1 MNEQESPRETSE
13 LAEIVLNVAREAA
26 VLASEGFRA
35 PKEVHRKGAIDLV
48 TEYDTRGEALIVDRL
63 SKEVPHIPIVGEEGG
78 GSAGSGLTF
87 YVDPIDGTTNYA
99 HGHPFWCVSIGILDS
114 QGAPV
119 VGAVVAP
126 ALHTEWVGSRG
137 NPALRNGEPCR
148 VSGAA
153 KIADSLLATGF
164 PYDRRTSP
172 DNNFAQF
179 IALKKRAQG
188 VRRCGSAALDL
199 CLVADGTYD
208 GYWERKLK
216 PWDLAAGACFVVSA
230 GGRISNMEGGPVD
243 IREGHVVATNGR
255 IHDELIAELGR
266 VSLSG

>member
-1 MNEQESPRETSE
+1 MTKQPSPKEANE
-13 LAEIVLNVAREAA
+13 LAEIALDVAREAA

-48 TEYDTRGEALIVDRL
+48 TEYDTRGEALIIDRL
-63 SKEVPHIPIVGEEGG
+63 SKMVPHIPIVGEEGG
-78 GSAGSGLTF
+78 GDPGASLTF

-99 HGHPFWCVSIGILDS
+99 HGHPFWCVSIGILDG

-126 ALHTEWVGSRG
+126 ALHVEWVGSIG
-137 NPALRNGEPCR
+137 NPSLRNGELCH
-148 VSGAA
+148 VSKAS
-153 KIADSLLATGF
+153 KVEDSLLSTGF

-179 IALKKRAQG
+179 LALKKRAQG

-216 PWDLAAGACFVVSA
+216 PWDLAAGACFVLGA

-243 IREGHVVATNGR
+243 IRDGHVVATNGL
-255 IHDELIAELGR
+255 IHDELIGY
-266 VSLSG
+266 LSRAATA

>member
-1 MNEQESPRETSE
+1 MTNASLKDAKE
-13 LAEIVLNVAREAA
+13 LADIALRIAREGAD
-26 VLASEGFRA
+26 LAKEGYRS

-48 TEYDTRGEALIVDRL
+48 TEYDTRGEELIVERL
-63 SKEVPHIPIVGEEGG
+63 SREVPGIPIVGEEGG
-78 GSAGSGLTF
+78 GQAGAELTF
-87 YVDPIDGTTNYA
+87 YVDPIDGTTNFA

-114 QGAPV
+114 AGLPIA
-119 VGAVVAP
+119 GAVVAP
-126 ALHTEWVGSRG
+126 ALHVEWTAFRG
-137 NPALRNGEPCR
+137 GPALRNGEPCH
-148 VSGAA
+148 VSKAS
-153 KIADSLLATGF
+153 KIEDSLLSTGF

-179 IALKKRAQG
+179 FALKKRAQG

-230 GGRISNMEGGPVD
+230 GGRISDMQGGPVD
-243 IREGHVVATNGR
+243 IRQGHVVATNGL
-255 IHDELIAELGR
+255 IHDELIGYLGE
-266 VSLSG
+266 VGGA